1 MTPVTDIVEYSRTL
15 ILNSQMP
22 TGAYPAC
29 ENFSAYRGFCWLRDG
44 SFTADAMSSIGEE
57 ESATAFLD
65 WCATAVEN
73 NDSLI
78 RRVVSSSRHPVPDEQ
93 MLPTRY
99 RFDATRGDDDW
110 WDFQLDGYGTWIW
123 AALNHA
129 QRSPVDPL
137 RWAEALRLTVE
148 YLVSSWNRP
157 CYDWWEEHSEQVHIS
172 TLGCVAAGLRAAL
185 DSTILDSDLSERTA
199 QAHSEI
205 MEAIAAQ
212 GVRDG
217 HLVKWIGSDRLDGS
231 LSALLSPLGVI
242 DPCSGIGRATIC
254 AIESELV
261 ADGGVYRFLGD
272 TYFGGGR
279 WPLLTC
285 FLGLAKNAAG
295 DREGAATCLD
305 WSLEAASASGDLPEQ
320 VNGGLLLAPSYKQ
333 QWVDKWGPVAT
344 PLLWSHGMVVR
355 LAAELDATKGEQ

>member
-1 MTPVTDIVEYSRTL
+1 MTPMTDVIDYSRRL
-15 ILNSQMP
+15 ILRSQTS
-22 TGAYPAC
+22 TGAYPAS

-57 ESATAFLD
+57 ESATAFFD
-65 WCATAVEN
+65 WCAAAVEN
-73 NDSLI
+73 NESLI
-78 RRVVSSSRHPVPDEQ
+78 RRVVASSTGHPVPDEQ
-93 MLPTRY
+93 MLPTRFK
-99 RFDATRGDDDW
+99 FDTTRGEDDW

-123 AALNHA
+123 ASLTHA
-129 QRSPVDPL
+129 RHCAVSPS
-137 RWAEALRLTVE
+137 RWAKALRLTVD

-157 CYDWWEEHSEQVHIS
+157 CYDWWEEHSEHVHIS
-172 TLGCVAAGLRAAL
+172 TLGCIAAGLGAAL
-185 DSTILDSDLSERTA
+185 DSTILNPDLSDRTA
-199 QAHSEI
+199 RAHTEI
-205 MEAIAAQ
+205 MDIILTQ

-217 HLVKWIGSDRLDGS
+217 RLVKWIGSDRLDGS

-242 DPCSGIGRATIC
+242 DPCSGIGQATIA

-295 DREGAATCLD
+295 DREGARACLD
-305 WSLEAASASGDLPEQ
+305 WSAATATPSGDLPEQ
-320 VNGGLLLAPSYKQ
+320 VDGFLLAPAYKQ
-333 QWVDKWGPVAT
+333 QWVNRWGPVAT
-344 PLLWSHGMVVR
+344 PLLWSHAMVLR
-355 LAAELDATKGEQ
+355 LAAELDKEKGEQ